1 MLMYRPGSLRLLS
14 VLNRFTVRVDGVQ
27 ILQFINPISKFV
39 TVSDMLLCC

>member
-1 MLMYRPGSLRLLS
+1 MLMYRPGSFS

-39 TVSDMLLCC
+39 TVSDMLLCL